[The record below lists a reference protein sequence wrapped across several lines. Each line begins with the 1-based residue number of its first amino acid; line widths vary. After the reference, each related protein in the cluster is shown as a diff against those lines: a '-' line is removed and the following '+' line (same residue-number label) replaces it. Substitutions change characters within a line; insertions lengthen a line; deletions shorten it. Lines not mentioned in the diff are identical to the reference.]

1 MLAILMAA
9 LLPVPHALAASQDAT
24 IASVG
29 DSIDSLWQYIDDNS
43 ATPDATFYPEFAKR
57 AADTQDQAS
66 VVYQYLGTVKE
77 KDPDV
82 GVAVATIRDDVAS
95 IRDQLGIW
103 RQAALN
109 EDSYDFEN
117 ASSDLGDMV
126 DKYNH
131 DIDTYSSLKYA
142 GKSLNAIAGYTGI
155 PALCFTATTLLL
167 AWALYKNKEEDD
179 PLNEA
184 VRQLRWRVA
193 LAMTAVFVTTLIP
206 MVIYFSTQD
215 HPSALLWVP
224 TYVGLAAVVYFAST
238 LIRVWALGRRYN

>member
-1 MLAILMAA
+1 M
-9 LLPVPHALAASQDAT
+9 PHAFAASQDAT

-29 DSIDSLWQYIDDNS
+29 DSIDSLWKYIDDNG

-57 AADTQDQAS
+57 AADAQDQAS

-77 KDPDV
+77 KNPDV
-82 GVAVATIRDDVAS
+82 GVAVATIRDDIGS
-95 IRDQLGIW
+95 IRDQLGVW
-103 RQAALN
+103 RQAAID

-131 DIDTYSSLKYA
+131 DIDSYNSLKYA
-142 GKSLNAIAGYTGI
+142 SKTLNAIAGYAGI
-155 PALCFTATTLLL
+155 PALGFMATTLLL
-167 AWALYKNKEEDD
+167 SWALYKNKQEED
-179 PLNEA
+179 PLHEA

-193 LAMTAVFVTTLIP
+193 FAMTAVFIASLLP
-206 MVIYFSTQD
+206 MAIYFSTQV
-215 HPSALLWVP
+215 HPTMWLWVP
-224 TYVGLAAVVYFAST
+224 TFIAIAVLIYFTTT